1 MIREN
6 VLPTKFINPVGETVG
21 TMPTR
26 SSLTPAGAL
35 VWPVR
40 GVSSGIPI
48 NLASS
53 IKSEKTKQIP
63 LSPSATHL
71 QIQLRSRWSSILKQ
85 SQELSKE
92 QKDPVQSI
100 VDLLGNLPGDYA
112 TWREIIEEPYG

>member
-53 IKSEKTKQIP
+53 IKSEKTKQ
-63 LSPSATHL
+63 
-71 QIQLRSRWSSILKQ
+71 LRSRWSSILKQ